1 MAFRALTPDMRRAG
15 VRRRKGSRPQVQ
27 PKAQAGTTQVG
38 PAQAG
43 SAQAGSAQAGA
54 VPAGRAL
61 ERPLGLVVMGVS
73 GSGKTTLTQALAAA
87 CLCPVLEGDAFHSP
101 ANVAKMQAGHPLTD
115 ADRWPWLDRLGAA
128 LGAAAQRDG
137 MAVAA
142 CSALK
147 RSYRERLAAASA
159 APLCFVLLET
169 DAGEL
174 ARRMTTRSGHY
185 MPTSLL
191 GSQLATLEPPGAD
204 ECAVTLDAAQQ
215 IDALVAQVDAWLCGR
230 RTRPDAS
237 R

>member
-1 MAFRALTPDMRRAG
+1 MAFRALTPDRRRAG
-15 VRRRKGSRPQVQ
+15 VRRRKELGRQVQ
-27 PKAQAGTTQVG
+27 PKAQAGTV
-38 PAQAG
+38 QAG
-43 SAQAGSAQAGA
+43 TGQAGTVQ
-54 VPAGRAL
+54 AGRAL

-73 GSGKTTLTQALAAA
+73 GSGKTTLTRALAAA
-87 CLCPVLEGDAFHSP
+87 AACPVLEGDAFHSA

-128 LGAAAQRDG
+128 LGAAAERDD

-169 DAGEL
+169 DATEL

-191 GSQLATLEPPGAD
+191 GSQLATLERPGAD
-204 ECAVTLDAAQQ
+204 ECAVTLDATQP
-215 IDALVAQVDAWLCGR
+215 IDALVAQVMAWLHGR
-230 RTRPDAS
+230 PAGPTAS